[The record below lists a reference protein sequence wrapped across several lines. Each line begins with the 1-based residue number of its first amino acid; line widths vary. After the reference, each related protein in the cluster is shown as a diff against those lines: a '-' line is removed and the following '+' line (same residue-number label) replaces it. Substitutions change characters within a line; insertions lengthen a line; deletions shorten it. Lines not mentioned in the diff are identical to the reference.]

1 MTEGDPM
8 TPLARVGKVFNE
20 AFAVAAD
27 SITSQT
33 VPDDVPKWDSLG
45 HMNMVSILEKEFGF
59 EFEVDEIM
67 EMATVQ
73 NILDVLARRG
83 IPG

>member
-1 MTEGDPM
+1 MTI
-8 TPLARVGKVFNE
+8 LYRVAQVFSQ
-20 AFAVAAD
+20 AFAVSAEE
-27 SITSQT
+27 ITSQT

-45 HMNMVSILEKEFGF
+45 HMNMVSALEKEFGLQ
-59 EFEVDEIM
+59 FEVDEIM

-83 IPG
+83 IHD